1 MNGHNQQNSSEKHP
15 NDQLDEVY
23 PGCSAPENT
32 PNPDQA
38 IFSFEQTPTIEEDPP
53 EDGSESS
60 TPRFSQSA
68 NNGRRFEKRYHT
80 VGEIESNRP
89 QLPNGGPSGILK
101 RFSWNVSSA
110 MSGSSRKISSKL
122 NELVRSCG
130 FGWNLWFLL
139 IIGEF

>member
-1 MNGHNQQNSSEKHP
+1 MNGHHEPKENFAQNCHA
-15 NDQLDEVY
+15 NGGDHLDEVY

-32 PNPDQA
+32 PHTES

-53 EDGSESS
+53 EDGSENS
-60 TPRFSQSA
+60 TPRFTQSA

-89 QLPNGGPSGILK
+89 HLPNGAPSGILK

-122 NELVRSCG
+122 NELVSLSYSKTHNKQRSD
-130 FGWNLWFLL
+130 
-139 IIGEF
+139 